1 VPIQNDARTGPS
13 TPITSSSSGNSS
25 GPAARTPSH
34 LGQDMR
40 IKGQIRG
47 DEDLRIDGNV
57 EGPISLGNHR
67 LTVGQ
72 TGEILGEITARE
84 IVVYGKVKGNLRAL
98 DRIEIKK
105 DASVMGD
112 LTTVRI
118 MIDEGAY
125 VKATIEIE
133 RGEAKAVPV
142 YPDTDLAQSERDVK
156 LKAIRSAASD

>member
-1 VPIQNDARTGPS
+1 MPIQNDAKTAPS
-13 TPITSSSSGNSS
+13 TPVTSNPSGNPSV
-25 GPAARTPSH
+25 PAIRTPSH
-34 LGQDMR
+34 LGQNMR

-72 TGEILGEITARE
+72 TGEVLGEITARE

-98 DRIEIKK
+98 DRLEIKK
-105 DASVMGD
+105 DASVLGD
-112 LTTVRI
+112 LTTARI

-125 VKATIEIE
+125 VKATIEIQ
-133 RGEAKAVPV
+133 RGDAKVAV

-156 LKAIRSAASD
+156 LKAIRAASSD